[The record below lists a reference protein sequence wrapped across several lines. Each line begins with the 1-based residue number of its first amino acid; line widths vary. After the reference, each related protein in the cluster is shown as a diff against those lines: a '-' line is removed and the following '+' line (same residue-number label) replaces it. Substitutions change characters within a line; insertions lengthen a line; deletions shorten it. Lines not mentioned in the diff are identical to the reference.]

1 MALEG
6 WKQKTIEDAIRD
18 GRKNRYVSAQFHLL
32 KCVGLDR
39 PNYEHKLLVK
49 LLLHAGI
56 DKIDNPVWTL
66 PDDEVMAFIKCEK
79 SSLLNALKACR
90 EDYLFSHTGPTTARK
105 YRLSIA
111 NLVDTMRPDNQFKFY
126 ELLGH
131 DTAEIRTLMGPT
143 PPATIPPH
151 GQSAHVV
158 EPAPTTWKPR
168 PGDGRNF
175 HHMGAPNKEEEQLQN
190 RQEEQVKEPVKNRRP
205 EDGLEDTSEDG
216 LGDTSNDEKRN
227 ATEAAERIITAIHYP
242 RSHLRERRD
251 DRELFCKIGLLWFR
265 GLLCDADI
273 EDAIEFVNSTPKPRS
288 RAALF
293 QTSLNKSLGS
303 ARALNQLLA
312 MTKLGVPAR

>member
-1 MALEG
+1 MALEAS
-6 WKQKTIEDAIRD
+6 KQRTIEDAIRD

-90 EDYLFSHTGPTTARK
+90 EDYLFSHTGPTTARR
-105 YRLSIA
+105 YRLSMA

-131 DTAEIRTLMGPT
+131 NTTEIRLFMGST

-158 EPAPTTWKPR
+158 EAAPTTWKPR
-168 PGDGRNF
+168 PGDGRDF
-175 HHMGAPNKEEEQLQN
+175 HHMGALNKEEEQLQN
-190 RQEEQVKEPVKNRRP
+190 RQEEQVKEPVKNSRP
-205 EDGLEDTSEDG
+205 EDGL
-216 LGDTSNDEKRN
+216 SNFSIDDRRN
-227 ATEAAERIITAIHYP
+227 ATEEAERIIKAIHYP
-242 RSHLRERRD
+242 ASKLKDRHD
-251 DRELFCKIGLLWFR
+251 DQALFLKVGMLSVQ
-265 GLLCDADI
+265 GLLCEADI
-273 EDAIEFVNSTPKPRS
+273 IDAIKYVNSTPKPRC

-293 QTSLNKSLGS
+293 QTSLNDSLGGN
-303 ARALNQLLA
+303 AGALNRLLA
-312 MTKLGVPAR
+312 TVDLGVRAR